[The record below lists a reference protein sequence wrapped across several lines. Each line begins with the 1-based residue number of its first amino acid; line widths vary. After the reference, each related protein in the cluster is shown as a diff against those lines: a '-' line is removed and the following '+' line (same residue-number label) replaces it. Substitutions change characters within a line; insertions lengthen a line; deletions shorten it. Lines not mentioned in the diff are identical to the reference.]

1 MGFIKANLQKL
12 SKAITAILVAVV
24 LPITANNQTAQAVS
38 SDPVVTAPDYVD
50 FSSQTW
56 AAGSFGISG
65 YSVDAPASMSLLVS
79 IYLSDAPTGDS
90 LTVISHSNLTASYG
104 FASDSFTAFTEISF
118 TGLKA
123 DVNTA
128 LASTNFKYLSAT
140 GAKNST
146 AKIKVLATENVP
158 GVAYFAKDD
167 HFYKVGHFMSVT
179 GATPAANQV
188 NYVFCNTAGNST
200 YVNSYIAIES
210 LTAISTGSTNCT
222 WAEAN
227 RLARLSTL
235 KGRPGYLSN
244 ITSQSENDFL
254 KAKLLGAQNIWIGGT
269 DGGYD
274 GSPDTGV
281 ATSLGS
287 TAFNYMSNDTL
298 TAYTGGTEGLW
309 HWYDGPEAGQI
320 FWRYTGTYHCGL
332 IGTYGYVI
340 GHVDTQAKWLTFQS
354 QCKERGYNITTT
366 SDNALGE
373 TQASNYQAVGYSN
386 WSSLEPNNSSSA
398 PARGEFNIVFN
409 WNSSTGVWN
418 DLFSGETTVTFYGY
432 LIEYGDSTAFT
443 GVSKTQVS
451 IGYPLSV
458 TLNPQNGSDTST
470 VSTAIAGQLS
480 SPTSPTRS
488 GYSFKG
494 WFTASS
500 GGSALTFPYTH
511 GQSSTFTLY
520 AQWLAD
526 INVTYNSQGGSAISS
541 GTTAS
546 SGSISA
552 SPGSPTRSGYTFA
565 GWFTSS
571 SGGSAIS
578 FPYSHGQTSDF
589 TLYAQW
595 NAIPAPAPAPVP
607 VGPPPPSKVQP
618 PVTISVSK
626 TEIEFGQT
634 LQIDLSG
641 GISGSGT
648 TYSVSGT
655 GLCSINSSG
664 VITALKEGSCTITA
678 TKSSNADYKAA
689 DSNSITITV
698 KPLQAIQNFGVSQ
711 PVPAGSTVIV
721 IPKDN
726 STPVA
731 VSTPKSSTSSATS
744 STTTSKSTTTTA
756 DRKVEVSQTPEK
768 TVIQISP
775 NQIQL
780 SAKSGTKNSD
790 ILLSGLVKGLKIK
803 ATVVMLNGLTKT
815 STPATPAEV
824 NKIIN
829 SNPNSKVNIEITPT
843 INQDLKKSA
852 QIAVDG
858 AKKNQRVKVTVK

>member
-1 MGFIKANLQKL
+1 MKVKLISLTLLLASVVIPIPSAKA
-12 SKAITAILVAVV
+12 SAIVAS
-24 LPITANNQTAQAVS
+24 QA
-38 SDPVVTAPDYVD
+38 
-50 FSSQTW
+50 
-56 AAGSFGISG
+56 FGVYI
-65 YSVDAPASMSLLVS
+65 DAP
-79 IYLSDAPTGDS
+79 
-90 LTVISHSNLTASYG
+90 
-104 FASDSFTAFTEISF
+104 
-118 TGLKA
+118 
-123 DVNTA
+123 
-128 LASTNFKYLSAT
+128 
-140 GAKNST
+140 
-146 AKIKVLATENVP
+146 
-158 GVAYFAKDD
+158 
-167 HFYKVGHFMSVT
+167 
-179 GATPAANQV
+179 
-188 NYVFCNTAGNST
+188 YVQ
-200 YVNSYIAIES
+200 
-210 LTAISTGSTNCT
+210 GS
-222 WAEAN
+222 
-227 RLARLSTL
+227 
-235 KGRPGYLSN
+235 YLSN
-244 ITSQSENDFL
+244 STLYPGMTVTDNYDGTGAADNGTCPTTNVGGIGNVGTYSFPGGAGDSCRIIKNSHGNGSANSYVYGGALTTSETATTGTSATQSDSPGIYNSSGTTITFSQPKNYIGFWWSAGSSGNAVKVYQNNALVLTLTVDDVCTLVGDASCHSTSGSVTALDSTTTYTKGNYFGHPRNTSGMDSNEPFTYVHIF
-254 KAKLLGAQNIWIGGT
+254 AQNSITFTKVNFSTTGNGFE
-269 DGGYD
+269 YD
-274 GSPDTGV
+274 
-281 ATSLGS
+281 
-287 TAFNYMSNDTL
+287 NL
-298 TAYTGGTEGLW
+298 TVGN
-309 HWYDGPEAGQI
+309 
-320 FWRYTGTYHCGL
+320 
-332 IGTYGYVI
+332 
-340 GHVDTQAKWLTFQS
+340 LT
-354 QCKERGYNITTT
+354 
-366 SDNALGE
+366 
-373 TQASNYQAVGYSN
+373 
-386 WSSLEPNNSSSA
+386 
-398 PARGEFNIVFN
+398 
-409 WNSSTGVWN
+409 
-418 DLFSGETTVTFYGY
+418 
-432 LIEYGDSTAFT
+432 
-443 GVSKTQVS
+443 
-451 IGYPLSV
+451 
-458 TLNPQNGSDTST
+458 
-470 VSTAIAGQLS
+470 
-480 SPTSPTRS
+480 
-488 GYSFKG
+488 
-494 WFTASS
+494 
-500 GGSALTFPYTH
+500 GSALTPKTSLVAVASYGNTYSL
-511 GQSSTFTLY
+511 GYNSQGGSSIDTQTTVSGGNVAVTSSVPTRTGYSFSSWNSAANGGGTNYSANATYPSSGTISGDATLFAKWTANSIPISFDSNTATSGSMSSLTTVADSAIAITSNSFSKTGFTFSGWSTTASGSVSYSNNSNISVVETTTLY
-520 AQWLAD
+520 AIWSANTLA
-526 INVTYNSQGGSAISS
+526 ITYNSQGGSAISS

-595 NAIPAPAPAPVP
+595 NAVPAPAPAPVP

-731 VSTPKSSTSSATS
+731 VSTPKSSTSS
-744 STTTSKSTTTTA
+744 TTTSKSSTTTA

-780 SAKSGTKNSD
+780 SAKSGTNNSD